1 MHIHCHPEFGLLD
14 LLRSGSANC
23 VALATDIVECV
34 ESVECKAT
42 FYFVPPRRR
51 SPLKLKLKR
60 EESRIRIPPSSLT
73 CGANATL
80 LDRSSGVRI
89 VLPSLTHSISPSSS
103 SSSFSH
109 SVSRL
114 GSGGR
119 GRDRS
124 MELDCFSAVGR
135 QLTDLSPT
143 SRYRLQSPSIVH
155 GAGQGRAGPWGR
167 VGVGRLHLSFVI
179 LVRPSEA
186 TGEAPS
192 PDRLTVARAGP
203 SIT

>member
-1 MHIHCHPEFGLLD
+1 MHSHCHPEFGLLD

-73 CGANATL
+73 YGANATL

-89 VLPSLTHSISPSSS
+89 VLPSLTHSISPS

-135 QLTDLSPT
+135 QLTSLPPLDIASAVHLSCT
-143 SRYRLQSPSIVH
+143 
-155 GAGQGRAGPWGR
+155 GQGRALALGPR
-167 VGVGRLHLSFVI
+167 RCRSAALI
-179 LVRPSEA
+179 LCYSSPALR
-186 TGEAPS
+186 GEAPS